1 MSSSAAI
8 DDVTNLLKNYY
19 TDFYTDG
26 TNWGTPLKA
35 QFAKLPNANFAGNL
49 WIFATKAAWGGGS
62 ANAGVGKSLPPSGNG
77 VVAQG
82 QMSPVYTY
90 TRLGI
95 SGPRIA
101 ASKYNKGAFKQE
113 LAFAMDDRMKMH
125 DLEVNR
131 QMFCNADGVL
141 ATIPTGTT
149 SATQTPGTGVG
160 GAVGDYGQVNAGS
173 GMKHI
178 NVGDELAFYQSDKT
192 SFIARQTVT
201 AVTGTTFTVDASFTS
216 TDGAVITRAT
226 ADTDNIAAGEANGL
240 LAACQNSGMF
250 ENIDPATYG
259 QVWKAIVQGNSGT
272 LRDITNAL
280 VLHTV
285 TQIRTQ
291 SRQTPNLAV
300 TSPGIPLK
308 YSEQFLPLQRID
320 GQDVAL
326 KGGYKPLVAILTA
339 GAPIPVIDDPDCPN
353 CRLFLL
359 TTSTMLMADLLGGT
373 DWLDDDGQMMV
384 RTVGQD
390 GVEATVRKYWNLAY
404 LQRNALGVIND
415 INDYTD
421 INRLGN

>member
-1 MSSSAAI
+1 MSSSAAV
-8 DDVTNLLKNYY
+8 DDVANLLKNLY
-19 TDFYTDG
+19 TDFYTDA

-35 QFAKLPNANFAGNL
+35 QFGKLPNANFAGAQ
-49 WIFATKAAWGGGS
+49 WIFAVKAAWGGGS
-62 ANAGVGKSLPPSGNG
+62 ANAGIGKSLPPSANG
-77 VVAQG
+77 IVAQG

-101 ASKYNKGAFKQE
+101 ASKLNKGAFKQE

-131 QMFCNADGVL
+131 QLFCNADGVL

-160 GAVGDYGQVNAGS
+160 GAAGDYGAVNAGS

-178 NVGDELAFYQSDKT
+178 NVGDELAFYESDGT
-192 SFIARQTVT
+192 TFITRDVVT
-201 AVTGTTFTVDASFTS
+201 AVTTTTFTVANSFTS
-216 TDGAVITRAT
+216 TNGAIITRAT
-226 ADTDNIAAGEANGL
+226 SDTDNIAAGEANGL
-240 LAACQNSGMF
+240 LKAVANSGEF

-259 QVWKAIVQGNSGT
+259 QAWKATVQSNSGT

-280 VLHTV
+280 VLHTI
-285 TQIRTQ
+285 TQVRTV
-291 SRQTPNLAV
+291 SKQTPNLAV

-320 GQDVAL
+320 GQDVQL

-353 CRLFLL
+353 TRLFLL
-359 TTSTMLMADLLGGT
+359 TTSTMQMADLLGT

-384 RTVGQD
+384 RIVGQD
-390 GVEATVRKYWNLAY
+390 GIEATVRKYWNLAY
-404 LQRNALGVIND
+404 LQRNALALISD

-421 INRLGN
+421 INRLGV